1 MGSQSQTRLSDW
13 TNWLTDL
20 LCSYLLLYYVVWHFI
35 NMFCILNLTVPWEQ
49 VFPLPGKVPDTEL
62 MLDERLWLM
71 STGWCSNAEHSSFV
85 KYPFLPQTLVFPCCS
100 LSVSKLGVTLW
111 DRPHGLQHA
120 RLPCSSPSPRVC
132 SHSCPLSWQYSIT
145 SSSAAPFSFCLQ
157 SYPVSGSFPMSHL
170 SSQDIVY
177 E

>member
-1 MGSQSQTRLSDW
+1 
-13 TNWLTDL
+13 
-20 LCSYLLLYYVVWHFI
+20 
-35 NMFCILNLTVPWEQ
+35 MFCILNLTVPWER

-62 MLDERLWLM
+62 MLDESWWLM
-71 STGWCSNAEHSSFV
+71 STGWYSNAEHSSFV
-85 KYPFLPQTLVFPCCS
+85 KYPFLPQTLFFPCCS

-132 SHSCPLSWQYSIT
+132 SHSCPLNWRYSIT

-157 SYPVSGSFPMSHL
+157 SFPVSGSFPMSWL
-170 SSQDIVY
+170 ITLGGQSIGATASASVRPMNI
-177 E
+177 